1 MKLWLIPTFAIW
13 YIWKLFYLLLCHYHW
28 VSNPCLIRNWKIV
41 IFLLFLFLFFLF
53 TLSDLVL
60 QADLVLKI
68 AILCVY
74 VFMIANEWFF
84 LLCVVTVMCFLIG
97 FLSPLGCILSAH
109 LDSVTLKS
117 IHSCTK
123 RHVLWRHGSF
133 QIESSLTRSPKDIKN
148 LIRSLKLAAYEPNSF
163 SKCISIAMIVLGRS
177 VLFLSL
183 QYILTE

>member
-13 YIWKLFYLLLCHYHW
+13 YVWKLFYLLLCHYHW

-74 VFMIANEWFF
+74 VCMIANEWFF
-84 LLCVVTVMCFLIG
+84 LLCVVTLMCFLIG

-133 QIESSLTRSPKDIKN
+133 QIESSLTRSPKDNFKIW
-148 LIRSLKLAAYEPNSF
+148 SE
-163 SKCISIAMIVLGRS
+163 VLNWQPMS
-177 VLFLSL
+177 QIHSANIFLL
-183 QYILTE
+183 QWLLWVVVFCFYLCNIF